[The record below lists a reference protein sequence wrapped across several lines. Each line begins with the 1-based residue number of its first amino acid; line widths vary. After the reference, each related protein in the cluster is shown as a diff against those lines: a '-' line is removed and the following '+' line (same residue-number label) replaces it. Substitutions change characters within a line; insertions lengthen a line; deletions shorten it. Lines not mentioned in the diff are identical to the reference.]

1 LAAPEAYQPVVR
13 RVIRVENQLGLHA
26 RAAARFVRTAS
37 RFESQI
43 KLTSLN
49 NARET
54 DGKDILGV
62 MLLAA
67 SCGTELQITA
77 EGTDEEAAIAEL
89 VQLVQENFREPR

>member
-1 LAAPEAYQPVVR
+1 MLR

-26 RAAARFVRTAS
+26 RAAARLVRTAS

-49 NARET
+49 NDKET

-77 EGTDEEAAIAEL
+77 EGVDEEAAIAEL
-89 VQLVQENFREPR
+89 VHLVEENFQEPK

>member
-1 LAAPEAYQPVVR
+1 MR
-13 RVIRVENQLGLHA
+13 RVIRLENQLGLHA
-26 RAAARFVRTAS
+26 RAAARLVRTAS

-67 SCGTELQITA
+67 SCGIELQITA
-77 EGTDEEAAIAEL
+77 EGVDEEAAIAEL
-89 VQLVQENFREPR
+89 VQLVEENFRESQ

>member
-1 LAAPEAYQPVVR
+1 M
-13 RVIRVENQLGLHA
+13 HA
-26 RAAARFVRTAS
+26 RAAARLVRTAS

-49 NARET
+49 NDKET

-77 EGTDEEAAIAEL
+77 EGVDEEAAIAEL
-89 VQLVQENFREPR
+89 VHLVEENFQEPK

>member
-1 LAAPEAYQPVVR
+1 M
-13 RVIRVENQLGLHA
+13 HA
-26 RAAARFVRTAS
+26 RAAARLVRTAS

-67 SCGTELQITA
+67 SCGTDLQITV
-77 EGTDEEAAIAEL
+77 EGSDEEAAIAEL
-89 VQLVQENFREPR
+89 VSLVEENFQEPK

>member
-1 LAAPEAYQPVVR
+1 MVR
-13 RVIRVENQLGLHA
+13 KIIRVENRLGLHA
-26 RAAARFVRTAS
+26 RAAARLVRTAS

-43 KLTSLN
+43 RLTSLN
-49 NARET
+49 NAKET

-77 EGTDEEAAIAEL
+77 EGRDEEAAIAEL
-89 VQLVQENFREPR
+89 VELVQENFREAK

>member
-1 LAAPEAYQPVVR
+1 M
-13 RVIRVENQLGLHA
+13 RVENQLGLHA
-26 RAAARFVRTAS
+26 RAAARLVRTAS
-37 RFESQI
+37 RFESEI

-49 NARET
+49 NDKEA

-77 EGTDEEAAIAEL
+77 EGVDEKAAIAEL
-89 VQLVQENFREPR
+89 VQLVEENFQEPK